1 MTILIKY
8 ALIGCLLFA
17 LTVAVVY
24 ALIDALSSGNSLVV
38 GLAALIVAAA
48 KMIDDKNAKKAKNL
62 SL

>member
-1 MTILIKY
+1 MLGLIKY
-8 ALIGCLLFA
+8 TLLGCLLCT

-24 ALIDALSSGNSLVV
+24 ALIDALGSGNSLIV

-48 KMIDDKNAKKAKNL
+48 KMIDNKNAKKAKNL